1 MAHTTREKRRQAR
14 IKGAGIAITLLG
26 AIAGLNAAGTEH
38 WPTILTTSAVL
49 VAYFM
54 LGFSTRLPGKTA
66 FLIRRIP
73 VIIFSLCGSLLVIA
87 GLATWLARSSGLP
100 DSAASPS
107 QALQLVVM
115 ALTLS
120 TLFIPYFSLQAVIEL
135 WQATTTRYLAG
146 RSTLTFWRGR
156 QRWSFHPRE
165 YHSLIIS
172 PTLLLTCASKEEE
185 ADALDHVNRPTKQR
199 LFAHKLRGVLLAD
212 TSPLVRKLK
221 RTGYAVKAE
230 GRAWVVTPTRAS

>member
-87 GLATWLARSSGLP
+87 GLATWLARSSGPHPLH
-100 DSAASPS
+100 
-107 QALQLVVM
+107 AL
-115 ALTLS
+115 
-120 TLFIPYFSLQAVIEL
+120 
-135 WQATTTRYLAG
+135 
-146 RSTLTFWRGR
+146 
-156 QRWSFHPRE
+156 H
-165 YHSLIIS
+165 
-172 PTLLLTCASKEEE
+172 TLLLAPSRDRALASHHHTLSRRQEHAHVLERKAALVIPPPRVPQPHHQPHTPPHLRQQGGGSGRTRPRQQAHE
-185 ADALDHVNRPTKQR
+185 ATPLRPQAARRPPRGHQPSRPQAQENRIRREGGRPGVGGHPDEGFLIFATKKPSES
-199 LFAHKLRGVLLAD
+199 LSG
-212 TSPLVRKLK
+212 
-221 RTGYAVKAE
+221 G
-230 GRAWVVTPTRAS
+230 